1 MLEAAPPPLAENYR
15 IALYEYLRDG
25 DETHLSEAY
34 ELGYEALES
43 GFSLVELINF
53 HCTAL
58 SSCLRES
65 KSALSFEEAT
75 AAGGRMLMQ
84 ATAPFNVLQLNQSE
98 SNSALRRL
106 NDLFEESTNRFAHA
120 LHDDAGQM
128 LSVAYL
134 ELSQLRN
141 EVPESAHER
150 IDRLTSYLD
159 QTREQL
165 RHLSHELRPPMLE
178 HLGLLPSLKNLING
192 FRQHY
197 GLNIILDAPDLER
210 GVLREV
216 ELPLYRA
223 IHEALTNIV
232 RHARATQVWIT
243 LKVYPDRVVCSIR
256 DNGTGFDP
264 DTETQK
270 SDDTGLGLIN
280 LRERIAA
287 LQGNLDIESSPG
299 QGSCVRVTI
308 PLTVQQK

>member
-1 MLEAAPPPLAENYR
+1 MLEAAPPPLEDNYR
-15 IALYEYLRDG
+15 TALYGYLHDG
-25 DETHLSEAY
+25 DEAHLNKAY
-34 ELGYEALES
+34 EFGYEALES
-43 GFSLVELINF
+43 GYSLVELINF

-58 SSCLRES
+58 ASCLREGNS
-65 KSALSFEEAT
+65 PLSVADAT

-84 ATAPFNVLQLNQSE
+84 ATAPFNILQLNQTE
-98 SNSALRRL
+98 NNSALRRL
-106 NDLFEESTNRFAHA
+106 NALFEESTNRFAHA

-141 EVPESAHER
+141 EVPASASER
-150 IDRLTSYLD
+150 IDRLTTYLD

-178 HLGLLPSLKNLING
+178 HLGLLPSLRNLVSG
-192 FRQHY
+192 FQQHY
-197 GLNIILDAPDLER
+197 DLKITLDVPELER

-216 ELPLYRA
+216 ELPLYRT

-232 RHARATQVWIT
+232 RHARARQVWIT
-243 LKVYPDRVVCSIR
+243 LKVFPDRVVCAIR
-256 DNGTGFDP
+256 DNGMGFEP
-264 DTETQK
+264 DMTIGSG
-270 SDDTGLGLIN
+270 SDSGLGLIN

-287 LQGNLDIESSPG
+287 LQGSLDIESSPG

-308 PLTVQQK
+308 PLTV